1 MKCGTYLRDSV
12 LVETSVYAKDCPSRQ
27 ILDRVGDAW
36 SGLIV
41 RSLADGP
48 RRYTQLARQIAGI
61 SPKMLTQTLRGLERD
76 GLVTRTVAAVVP
88 PRVDYAL
95 TPLGTDLLGLMTS
108 LQIWA
113 ERHIDDVITAR
124 AAYDAR
130 QLST

>member
-1 MKCGTYLRDSV
+1 MKCGTHLTDSV
-12 LVETSVYAKDCPSRQ
+12 LVETSVYAKNCPSRQ
-27 ILDRVGDAW
+27 ILDRIGDAW

-41 RSLADGP
+41 GALADGS
-48 RRYTQLARQIAGI
+48 RRYTQLAQQIPGI

-95 TPLGTDLLGLMTS
+95 TPLGRDLLGLMTS
-108 LQIWA
+108 LQTWA
-113 ERHIDDVITAR
+113 ESHIDDVITAR

-130 QLST
+130 PSAT